1 MKRLN
6 LLFTVAF
13 CAVLMSCKNTTNSD
27 IIRNDLLKEI
37 RGFIKYSEENAGKY
51 GKKVGDTN
59 IYWIQFFEKNDR
71 NVVVIMQQPFI
82 HKTDLDGFV
91 KINDNSVFFYYSDN
105 NFVDVAKL
113 EKSVGNEFPDRNS
126 IEAGLGFSA
135 PNWAY
140 YINDDGLEK
149 FELGQ

>member
-1 MKRLN
+1 MLVVSFCG
-6 LLFTVAF
+6 LFL
-13 CAVLMSCKNTTNSD
+13 CCKDTSNTD
-27 IIRNDLLKEI
+27 IIRNDLLNEI
-37 RGFIKYSEENAGKY
+37 EGFIALNEEHVSNFKTNET
-51 GKKVGDTN
+51 DTD
-59 IYWIQFFEKNDR
+59 IYWVQFFEKNDR

-91 KINDNSVFFYYSDN
+91 KINDNSVFFYYSDDD
-105 NFVDVAKL
+105 FVDVAKL
-113 EKSVGNEFPDRNS
+113 EKSVGAEVPDRNS

-140 YINDDGLEK
+140 YINENGLEK

>member
-1 MKRLN
+1 MRGFKH
-6 LLFTVAF
+6 LFVVSF
-13 CAVLMSCKNTTNSD
+13 CGFFLCCKDTSNND
-27 IIRNDLLKEI
+27 IIRNDLLNEI
-37 RGFIKYSEENAGKY
+37 KGFIVLSEEHISNFKTNET
-51 GKKVGDTN
+51 DTD
-59 IYWIQFFEKNDR
+59 IYWVEFFEKNDR
-71 NVVVIMQQPFI
+71 DVVVIMQQPFF

-91 KINDNSVFFYYSDN
+91 KINENSVFFYFSDDDI
-105 NFVDVAKL
+105 VDVSKL
-113 EKSVGNEFPDRNS
+113 EKSVGDEIPDENS